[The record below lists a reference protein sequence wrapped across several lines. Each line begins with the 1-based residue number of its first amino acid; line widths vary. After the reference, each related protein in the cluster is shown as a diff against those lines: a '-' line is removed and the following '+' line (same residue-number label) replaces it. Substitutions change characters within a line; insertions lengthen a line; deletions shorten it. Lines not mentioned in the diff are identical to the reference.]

1 MGSVEKQN
9 PSTPLSSGRD
19 DNFYEWVAVGDTIR
33 MTELVRISSKLTAEY
48 KAVRLRALQD
58 MPVAFGSRYERE
70 ARLTDEEWTAR
81 AARCSGGRDVG
92 FLARCDGEY
101 AGLALCFVEEED
113 AGVGQLISM
122 WVAPEARRSGV
133 GRMLIDAIVAWAAV
147 ERRLRTIKL
156 MVTSV
161 NGGAME
167 FYRRLGFERTG
178 RMEPY
183 PNDPAV
189 VEYEM
194 VRVVG

>member
-1 MGSVEKQN
+1 
-9 PSTPLSSGRD
+9 
-19 DNFYEWVAVGDTIR
+19 
-33 MTELVRISSKLTAEY
+33 MTELVRIGSELTAEY
-48 KAVRLRALQD
+48 RAVRLRALQET
-58 MPVAFGSRYERE
+58 PLAFGSTFERE
-70 ARLTDEEWTAR
+70 VRLTDEEWMAR

-101 AGLALCFVEEED
+101 AGLALCFVDAED
-113 AGVGQLISM
+113 PSVGQLISM

-133 GRMLIDAIVAWAAV
+133 GRMLIDAIVAWAA
-147 ERRLRTIKL
+147 ERGLRTIKL

-178 RMEPY
+178 RTEPY

>member
-1 MGSVEKQN
+1 
-9 PSTPLSSGRD
+9 
-19 DNFYEWVAVGDTIR
+19 
-33 MTELVRISSKLTAEY
+33 
-48 KAVRLRALQD
+48 
-58 MPVAFGSRYERE
+58 
-70 ARLTDEEWTAR
+70 
-81 AARCSGGRDVG
+81 
-92 FLARCDGEY
+92 
-101 AGLALCFVEEED
+101 
-113 AGVGQLISM
+113 
-122 WVAPEARRSGV
+122 VAPEARRSGV

-167 FYRRLGFERTG
+167 FYRRLGFERMG